1 MLKNEEYYKNI
12 LIDNF
17 NKEKSKVIEELYIS
31 RSRADIIH
39 IADKITLYE
48 IKSEVDTLFRLQKQL
63 KDYYKAFSN
72 VCVFSCESKVKSLNK
87 ILEKTKTGISILNK
101 ENEIEVVKKTESETS
116 FLEHETIFKV
126 LRRSE
131 RDNIIQSF
139 FGFLPT
145 TTPVFYFDFCF
156 ELFEE
161 IPLEEVH
168 SMFLNQMRNRSCRQ
182 KNINKQ
188 CIFAPTQ
195 NKEEKWQNQN

>member
-1 MLKNEEYYKNI
+1 MIKNEEYYKNI
-12 LIDNF
+12 LVNNF
-17 NKEKSKVIEELYIS
+17 NKEKSKVIEELYIA
-31 RSRADIIH
+31 RSRADVIH
-39 IADKITLYE
+39 IADETTLYE

-72 VCVFSCESKVKSLNK
+72 VCVFSCESKVKTLIK
-87 ILEKTKTGISILNK
+87 ILEKTKTGICILNK

-145 TTPVFYFDFCF
+145 ATPVFYFDSCF
-156 ELFEE
+156 ELFEK
-161 IPLEEVH
+161 IPIIEVYN
-168 SMFLNQMRNRSCRQ
+168 SFSNQLKNRR
-182 KNINKQ
+182 
-188 CIFAPTQ
+188 
-195 NKEEKWQNQN
+195 